1 MEVPDDKHDTLPIRH
16 AYQRPYIY
24 IYVICIY
31 QLIMVYQSL
40 LVYTY

>member
-24 IYVICIY
+24 IYMLY
-31 QLIMVYQSL
+31 VYIS
-40 LVYTY
+40 